1 MNNINK
7 LKAELSGYISLL
19 IYDSLTLVTSYNM
32 LQEYMVQDSPDNYIP
47 SICMLVPYMSEQPLA
62 VIFPA
67 DAKIFSFMVCRR
79 YYTYRLLGR
88 SWMYE

>member
-19 IYDSLTLVTSYNM
+19 IYDSHTLVTRYNM
-32 LQEYMVQDSPDNYIP
+32 LHAYMVQDSLDHYIP
-47 SICMLVPYMSEQPLA
+47 SIFMLVPYMSGPPLA

-67 DAKIFSFMVCRR
+67 DAKIFSVMWYMRN
-79 YYTYRLLGR
+79 YTYRLGR
-88 SWMYE
+88 NWMYE